1 MADAVF
7 EPRFDVLAADVLFV
21 AAAFVAP
28 RLAVVFLPDLP
39 AADEAAALV
48 ATRSELLVFP
58 LPAVG
63 LDLDDFLRVFLDI
76 RLPFDA
82 FGGSTNEVLR
92 VLFGGCGF
100 APPAGQF

>member
-7 EPRFDVLAADVLFV
+7 APARFDVLAADVLFV

-76 RLPFDA
+76 RLPFVA
-82 FGGSTNEVLR
+82 FSGVFWDSREPR
-92 VLFGGCGF
+92 
-100 APPAGQF
+100 PDH